1 MEENEVV
8 AMTEEYEPMMPDG
21 YGTGDDFF
29 ADEWTGRDADAPN
42 EPKQEAEPEDA
53 QADAPTTEQP
63 EENHEAQEAET
74 AAPPAEAE
82 EPAPRRLRFKAKVN
96 HEDMDVDIGEDEVP
110 ALYQLAKAGERWKA
124 RNDTMNQQM
133 EQYVQM
139 AKGMGYATVD
149 EMIQKTAEGYKAA
162 KVQEL
167 TEQGT
172 PQSIAEDYVDR
183 MMQRGAAK
191 APEAA
196 PEAPQEEP
204 EQNTAPE
211 HHERRIQDEAQELI
225 VARPDLKTKQLPME
239 VIEAWRGGENLLNAY
254 NKYEARQ
261 KEAEN
266 QKLKKENNILKQNAA
281 AAAKAP
287 VKGVGGG
294 APTDTEPEDPFLE
307 GFDSD
312 PW

>member
-1 MEENEVV
+1 MDEQNMAAIPEEEDV
-8 AMTEEYEPMMPDG
+8 MLPDG

-29 ADEWTGRDADAPN
+29 ADEWTGQDADAQPEPEQEDEPE
-42 EPKQEAEPEDA
+42 EPKE
-53 QADAPTTEQP
+53 DAPTTEQT
-63 EENHEAQEAET
+63 EEDHEAQEPEAET
-74 AAPPAEAE
+74 PED
-82 EPAPRRLRFKAKVN
+82 APRRLRFKARVDR
-96 HEDMDVDIGEDEVP
+96 EDMDVDIGEDEVP

-124 RNDTMNQQM
+124 KNDTMRQQVEHY
-133 EQYVQM
+133 EQI

-167 TEQGT
+167 MEQGT
-172 PQSIAEDYVDR
+172 PQTIAEDYVDR
-183 MMQRGAAK
+183 MMQREAAK
-191 APEAA
+191 APD
-196 PEAPQEEP
+196 PEPEEP
-204 EQNTAPE
+204 TLEA
-211 HHERRIQDEAQELI
+211 HERNIQAEAQELI
-225 VARPDLKTKQLPME
+225 VARPDLKTRQLPME
-239 VIEAWRGGENLLNAY
+239 VVEAWRNGENLLNAY
-254 NKYEARQ
+254 NRYEARQ

-287 VKGVGGG
+287 VKGVTGG
-294 APTDTEPEDPFLE
+294 APTDTEPEDPFLK

>member
-1 MEENEVV
+1 MDEQNMAVIPEEEDV
-8 AMTEEYEPMMPDG
+8 MMPDG

-29 ADEWTGRDADAPN
+29 ADEWTGQDADAQP
-42 EPKQEAEPEDA
+42 EPEQEAEPEEPKE
-53 QADAPTTEQP
+53 DAPTTEQT
-63 EENHEAQEAET
+63 EEDHEAQEPEAET
-74 AAPPAEAE
+74 PGD
-82 EPAPRRLRFKAKVN
+82 APRRLRFKARVDR
-96 HEDMDVDIGEDEVP
+96 EDMDVDIGEDEVP

-124 RNDTMNQQM
+124 KNDTMRQQV
-133 EQYVQM
+133 EHYEQM

-167 TEQGT
+167 MEQGT
-172 PQSIAEDYVDR
+172 PQTIAEDYVDR
-183 MMQRGAAK
+183 MMQREAAK
-191 APEAA
+191 APDPEPEEPT
-196 PEAPQEEP
+196 PEA
-204 EQNTAPE
+204 
-211 HHERRIQDEAQELI
+211 HERNIQAEAQELI
-225 VARPDLKTKQLPME
+225 VARPDLKTRQLPME
-239 VIEAWRGGENLLNAY
+239 VVEAWRNGENLLNAY
-254 NKYEARQ
+254 NRYEARQ

-287 VKGVGGG
+287 VKGVTGG
-294 APTDTEPEDPFLE
+294 APTDTEPEDPFLK

>member
-1 MEENEVV
+1 MDEQNMAAIPEEEDV
-8 AMTEEYEPMMPDG
+8 MMPDG

-29 ADEWTGRDADAPN
+29 ADEWTGQDADAQP
-42 EPKQEAEPEDA
+42 EPEQEAEPEKPKE
-53 QADAPTTEQP
+53 DAPTTEQT
-63 EENHEAQEAET
+63 EEDHEAQEPEAET
-74 AAPPAEAE
+74 PED
-82 EPAPRRLRFKAKVN
+82 APRRLRFKARVDR
-96 HEDMDVDIGEDEVP
+96 EDMDVDIGEDEVP

-124 RNDTMNQQM
+124 KNDTMRQQVEHY
-133 EQYVQM
+133 EQI

-167 TEQGT
+167 MEQGT
-172 PQSIAEDYVDR
+172 PQTIAEDYVDR
-183 MMQRGAAK
+183 MMQREAAK
-191 APEAA
+191 APDPEPEEPT
-196 PEAPQEEP
+196 PEA
-204 EQNTAPE
+204 
-211 HHERRIQDEAQELI
+211 HERNIQAEAQELI
-225 VARPDLKTKQLPME
+225 VARPDLKTRQLPME
-239 VIEAWRGGENLLNAY
+239 VVEAWRNGENLLNAY
-254 NKYEARQ
+254 NRYEARQ

-287 VKGVGGG
+287 VKGVTGG
-294 APTDTEPEDPFLE
+294 APTDTEPEDPFLK

>member
-1 MEENEVV
+1 MDEQNMAAIPEEEDV
-8 AMTEEYEPMMPDG
+8 MMPDG

-29 ADEWTGRDADAPN
+29 ADEWTGQDADAQP
-42 EPKQEAEPEDA
+42 EPEQEAEPEEPKE
-53 QADAPTTEQP
+53 DAPTTEQP
-63 EENHEAQEAET
+63 EEDHEVQEPEAET
-74 AAPPAEAE
+74 PED
-82 EPAPRRLRFKAKVN
+82 APRRLRFKARVDR
-96 HEDMDVDIGEDEVP
+96 EDMDVDIGEDEVP

-124 RNDTMNQQM
+124 KNDTMRQQV
-133 EQYVQM
+133 EHYEQM

-167 TEQGT
+167 MEQGT
-172 PQSIAEDYVDR
+172 PQTIAEDYVDR
-183 MMQRGAAK
+183 MMQREAAK
-191 APEAA
+191 APD
-196 PEAPQEEP
+196 PEPEEP
-204 EQNTAPE
+204 TPE
-211 HHERRIQDEAQELI
+211 SHERNIQAEAQELI
-225 VARPDLKTKQLPME
+225 VARPDLKMQQLPME
-239 VIEAWRGGENLLNAY
+239 VVEAWRKGDNLLNAY
-254 NKYEARQ
+254 NRYEARQ

-287 VKGVGGG
+287 VKGVTGG
-294 APTDTEPEDPFLE
+294 APTDTEPEDPFLK

>member
-1 MEENEVV
+1 MDEQNMAAIPEEEDV
-8 AMTEEYEPMMPDG
+8 MMPDG

-29 ADEWTGRDADAPN
+29 ADEWTGQDADAQP
-42 EPKQEAEPEDA
+42 EPKQEAEPEKPKE
-53 QADAPTTEQP
+53 DAPTTEQP
-63 EENHEAQEAET
+63 EEDHEAQEPEVET
-74 AAPPAEAE
+74 PED
-82 EPAPRRLRFKAKVN
+82 APRRLRFKARVDR
-96 HEDMDVDIGEDEVP
+96 EDMDVDIGEDEVP

-124 RNDTMNQQM
+124 KNDTMRQQV
-133 EQYVQM
+133 EHYEQM

-167 TEQGT
+167 MEQGT
-172 PQSIAEDYVDR
+172 PQTIAEDYVDR
-183 MMQRGAAK
+183 MMQREAAK
-191 APEAA
+191 APDPEPEEPT
-196 PEAPQEEP
+196 PEA
-204 EQNTAPE
+204 
-211 HHERRIQDEAQELI
+211 HERNIQAEAQELI
-225 VARPDLKTKQLPME
+225 VARPDLKMQQLPME
-239 VIEAWRGGENLLNAY
+239 VVEAWRNGENLLNAY
-254 NKYEARQ
+254 NRYEARQ

-287 VKGVGGG
+287 VKGVTGG
-294 APTDTEPEDPFLE
+294 APTDTEPEDPFLK

>member
-1 MEENEVV
+1 MDEQNMAAIPEEEDV
-8 AMTEEYEPMMPDG
+8 MLPDG

-29 ADEWTGRDADAPN
+29 ADEWTGQDADAQPEPEQEDEPE
-42 EPKQEAEPEDA
+42 EPKE
-53 QADAPTTEQP
+53 DAPTTEQT
-63 EENHEAQEAET
+63 EEDHEAQEPEAET
-74 AAPPAEAE
+74 PED
-82 EPAPRRLRFKAKVN
+82 APRRLRFKARVDR
-96 HEDMDVDIGEDEVP
+96 EDMDVDIGEDEVP

-124 RNDTMNQQM
+124 KNDTMRQQVEHY
-133 EQYVQM
+133 EQI

-167 TEQGT
+167 MEQGT
-172 PQSIAEDYVDR
+172 PQTIAEDYVDR
-183 MMQRGAAK
+183 MMQREAAK
-191 APEAA
+191 APD
-196 PEAPQEEP
+196 PEPEEP
-204 EQNTAPE
+204 TPE
-211 HHERRIQDEAQELI
+211 SHERNIQAEAQELI
-225 VARPDLKTKQLPME
+225 VARPDLKTRQLPME
-239 VIEAWRGGENLLNAY
+239 VVEAWRNGENLLNAY
-254 NKYEARQ
+254 NRYEARQ

-287 VKGVGGG
+287 VKGVTGG
-294 APTDTEPEDPFLE
+294 APTDTEPEDPFLK

>member
-1 MEENEVV
+1 MDEQNMAAIPEEED
-8 AMTEEYEPMMPDG
+8 AMMPDG

-29 ADEWTGRDADAPN
+29 ADEWTGQDADAQP
-42 EPKQEAEPEDA
+42 EPEQEAEPEEPKE
-53 QADAPTTEQP
+53 DAPTTEQP
-63 EENHEAQEAET
+63 EEDHEAQEPET
-74 AAPPAEAE
+74 ETPPED
-82 EPAPRRLRFKAKVN
+82 APRRLRFKARVDR
-96 HEDMDVDIGEDEVP
+96 EDMDVDIGEDEVP

-124 RNDTMNQQM
+124 KNDTMRQQVEHY
-133 EQYVQM
+133 EQT

-167 TEQGT
+167 MEQGT
-172 PQSIAEDYVDR
+172 PQTIAEDYVDR
-183 MMQRGAAK
+183 MMQREAAK
-191 APEAA
+191 APD
-196 PEAPQEEP
+196 PEPEEP
-204 EQNTAPE
+204 VPE
-211 HHERRIQDEAQELI
+211 SHERNIQAEAQELI
-225 VARPDLKTKQLPME
+225 VARPDLKMQQLPME
-239 VIEAWRGGENLLNAY
+239 VVEAWRNGENLLNAY
-254 NKYEARQ
+254 NRYEARQ

-287 VKGVGGG
+287 VKGVTGG
-294 APTDTEPEDPFLE
+294 APTDTEPEDPFIK

>member
-1 MEENEVV
+1 MDEQNMAAIPEEEDV
-8 AMTEEYEPMMPDG
+8 MMPDG

-29 ADEWTGRDADAPN
+29 ADEWTGQDADAQP
-42 EPKQEAEPEDA
+42 EPEQEAEPEKPKE
-53 QADAPTTEQP
+53 DAPTTEQP
-63 EENHEAQEAET
+63 EENHEAQEPEAET
-74 AAPPAEAE
+74 PED
-82 EPAPRRLRFKAKVN
+82 APRRLRFKARVDR
-96 HEDMDVDIGEDEVP
+96 EDMDVDIGEDEVP

-124 RNDTMNQQM
+124 KNDTMRQQV
-133 EQYVQM
+133 EHYEQM

-167 TEQGT
+167 MEQGT
-172 PQSIAEDYVDR
+172 PQTIAEDYVDR
-183 MMQRGAAK
+183 MMQREAAK
-191 APEAA
+191 APDPEPEEPT
-196 PEAPQEEP
+196 PEA
-204 EQNTAPE
+204 
-211 HHERRIQDEAQELI
+211 HERNIQAEAQELI
-225 VARPDLKTKQLPME
+225 VARPDLKMQQLPME
-239 VIEAWRGGENLLNAY
+239 VVEAWRKGDNLLNAY
-254 NKYEARQ
+254 NRYEARQ

-287 VKGVGGG
+287 VKGVTGG
-294 APTDTEPEDPFLE
+294 APTDTEPEDPFLK

>member
-1 MEENEVV
+1 MDEQNMAAIPEEEDV
-8 AMTEEYEPMMPDG
+8 MMPDG

-29 ADEWTGRDADAPN
+29 ADEWTGQDADAQPEPEQEDEPE
-42 EPKQEAEPEDA
+42 EPKE
-53 QADAPTTEQP
+53 DAPTTEQA
-63 EENHEAQEAET
+63 EEDHEAQEPEAET
-74 AAPPAEAE
+74 PED
-82 EPAPRRLRFKAKVN
+82 APRRLRFKARVDR
-96 HEDMDVDIGEDEVP
+96 EDMDVDIGEDEVP

-124 RNDTMNQQM
+124 KNDTMRQQVEHY
-133 EQYVQM
+133 EQI

-167 TEQGT
+167 MEQGT
-172 PQSIAEDYVDR
+172 PQTIAEDYVDR
-183 MMQRGAAK
+183 MMQREAAK
-191 APEAA
+191 APD
-196 PEAPQEEP
+196 PEPEEP
-204 EQNTAPE
+204 TLEA
-211 HHERRIQDEAQELI
+211 HERNIQAEAQELI
-225 VARPDLKTKQLPME
+225 VARPDLKTRQLPME
-239 VIEAWRGGENLLNAY
+239 VVEAWRNGENLLNAY
-254 NKYEARQ
+254 NRYEARQ

-287 VKGVGGG
+287 VKGVTGG
-294 APTDTEPEDPFLE
+294 APTDTEPEDPFLK

>member
-1 MEENEVV
+1 MDEQNMAAISEEEDV
-8 AMTEEYEPMMPDG
+8 MMPDG

-29 ADEWTGRDADAPN
+29 ADEWTGQDADAQP
-42 EPKQEAEPEDA
+42 EPEQEAEPEEA
-53 QADAPTTEQP
+53 KEDAPTTEQP
-63 EENHEAQEAET
+63 EEDHEAQEPEQ
-74 AAPPAEAE
+74 PED
-82 EPAPRRLRFKAKVN
+82 APRRLRFKARVDR
-96 HEDMDVDIGEDEVP
+96 EDMDVDIGEDEVP

-124 RNDTMNQQM
+124 KNDTMRQQV
-133 EQYVQM
+133 EHYEQM

-167 TEQGT
+167 MEQGT
-172 PQSIAEDYVDR
+172 PQTIAEDYVDR
-183 MMQRGAAK
+183 MMQREAAK
-191 APEAA
+191 APD
-196 PEAPQEEP
+196 PEPEEP
-204 EQNTAPE
+204 TPE
-211 HHERRIQDEAQELI
+211 SHERNIQAEAQELI
-225 VARPDLKTKQLPME
+225 VARPDLKMQQLPME
-239 VIEAWRGGENLLNAY
+239 VVEAWRNGDNLLNAY
-254 NKYEARQ
+254 NRYEARQ

-287 VKGVGGG
+287 VKGVTGG
-294 APTDTEPEDPFLE
+294 APTDTEPEDPFLK

>member
-1 MEENEVV
+1 MDEQNMAAIPEEEDV
-8 AMTEEYEPMMPDG
+8 MMPDG

-29 ADEWTGRDADAPN
+29 ADEWTGQDADAQP
-42 EPKQEAEPEDA
+42 EPEQEAEPEKPKE
-53 QADAPTTEQP
+53 DAPTTEQP
-63 EENHEAQEAET
+63 EEDHEAQEPEAET
-74 AAPPAEAE
+74 PED
-82 EPAPRRLRFKAKVN
+82 APRRLRFKARVDR
-96 HEDMDVDIGEDEVP
+96 EDMDVDIGEDEVP

-124 RNDTMNQQM
+124 KNDTMRQQVEHY
-133 EQYVQM
+133 EQI

-167 TEQGT
+167 MEQGT
-172 PQSIAEDYVDR
+172 PQTIAEDYVDR
-183 MMQRGAAK
+183 MMQREAAK
-191 APEAA
+191 APD
-196 PEAPQEEP
+196 PEPEEP
-204 EQNTAPE
+204 TLEA
-211 HHERRIQDEAQELI
+211 HERNIQAEAQELI
-225 VARPDLKTKQLPME
+225 VARPDLKTRQLPME
-239 VIEAWRGGENLLNAY
+239 VVEAWRNGENLLNAY
-254 NKYEARQ
+254 NRYEARQ

-287 VKGVGGG
+287 VKGVTGG
-294 APTDTEPEDPFLE
+294 APTDTEPEDPFLK

>member
-1 MEENEVV
+1 MDEQNMAAIPEEEDV
-8 AMTEEYEPMMPDG
+8 MLPDG

-29 ADEWTGRDADAPN
+29 ADEWTGQDADAQP
-42 EPKQEAEPEDA
+42 EPEQEAEPEKPKE
-53 QADAPTTEQP
+53 DAPTTEQP
-63 EENHEAQEAET
+63 EEDHEAQDPEAET
-74 AAPPAEAE
+74 PED
-82 EPAPRRLRFKAKVN
+82 APRRLRFKARVDR
-96 HEDMDVDIGEDEVP
+96 EDMDVDIGEDEVP

-124 RNDTMNQQM
+124 KNDTMRQQVEHY
-133 EQYVQM
+133 EQI

-167 TEQGT
+167 MEQGT
-172 PQSIAEDYVDR
+172 PQTIAEDYVDR
-183 MMQRGAAK
+183 MMQREAAK
-191 APEAA
+191 APD
-196 PEAPQEEP
+196 PEPEEP
-204 EQNTAPE
+204 TPE
-211 HHERRIQDEAQELI
+211 SYERNIQAEAQELI
-225 VARPDLKTKQLPME
+225 VARPDLKTRQLPME
-239 VIEAWRGGENLLNAY
+239 VVEAWRNGENLLNAY
-254 NKYEARQ
+254 NRYEARQ

-287 VKGVGGG
+287 VKGVTGG
-294 APTDTEPEDPFLE
+294 APTDTEPEDPFLK

>member
-1 MEENEVV
+1 MDEQNMAAIPEEEDV
-8 AMTEEYEPMMPDG
+8 MMPDG

-29 ADEWTGRDADAPN
+29 ADEWTGQDADAQP
-42 EPKQEAEPEDA
+42 EPEQEAELEKPKE
-53 QADAPTTEQP
+53 DAPTTEQP
-63 EENHEAQEAET
+63 EEDHEAQEPEAET
-74 AAPPAEAE
+74 PED
-82 EPAPRRLRFKAKVN
+82 APRRLRFKARVDR
-96 HEDMDVDIGEDEVP
+96 EDMDVDIGEDEVP

-124 RNDTMNQQM
+124 KNDTMRQQV
-133 EQYVQM
+133 EHYEQM

-167 TEQGT
+167 MEQGT
-172 PQSIAEDYVDR
+172 PQTIAEDYVDR
-183 MMQRGAAK
+183 MMQREAAK
-191 APEAA
+191 APDPEPEEPT
-196 PEAPQEEP
+196 PEA
-204 EQNTAPE
+204 
-211 HHERRIQDEAQELI
+211 HERNIQAEAQELI
-225 VARPDLKTKQLPME
+225 VARPDLKTRQLPME
-239 VIEAWRGGENLLNAY
+239 VVEAWRKGDNLLNAY
-254 NKYEARQ
+254 NQYEARQ

-287 VKGVGGG
+287 VKGVTGG
-294 APTDTEPEDPFLE
+294 APTDTEPEDPFLK

>member
-1 MEENEVV
+1 MDEQNMAAIPEEEDV
-8 AMTEEYEPMMPDG
+8 MLPDG

-29 ADEWTGRDADAPN
+29 ADEWTGQDADAQPEPEQEDEPE
-42 EPKQEAEPEDA
+42 EPKE
-53 QADAPTTEQP
+53 DAPTTEQP
-63 EENHEAQEAET
+63 EEDHEAQEPEAET
-74 AAPPAEAE
+74 PED
-82 EPAPRRLRFKAKVN
+82 APRRLRFKARVDR
-96 HEDMDVDIGEDEVP
+96 EDMDVDIGEDEVP

-124 RNDTMNQQM
+124 KNDTMRQQVEHY
-133 EQYVQM
+133 EQI

-167 TEQGT
+167 MEQGT
-172 PQSIAEDYVDR
+172 PQTIAEDYVDR
-183 MMQRGAAK
+183 MMQREAAK
-191 APEAA
+191 APD
-196 PEAPQEEP
+196 PEPEEP
-204 EQNTAPE
+204 TLEA
-211 HHERRIQDEAQELI
+211 HERNIQAEAQELI
-225 VARPDLKTKQLPME
+225 VARPDLKTRQLPME
-239 VIEAWRGGENLLNAY
+239 VVEAWRNGENLLNAY
-254 NKYEARQ
+254 NRYEARQ

-287 VKGVGGG
+287 VKGVTGG
-294 APTDTEPEDPFLE
+294 APTDTEPEDPFLK

>member
-1 MEENEVV
+1 MDEQNMAAIREEEDV
-8 AMTEEYEPMMPDG
+8 MMPDG

-29 ADEWTGRDADAPN
+29 ADEWTGQDADAQP
-42 EPKQEAEPEDA
+42 EPEQEAEPEKPKE
-53 QADAPTTEQP
+53 DAPTTEQP
-63 EENHEAQEAET
+63 EEDHEAQEPKAET
-74 AAPPAEAE
+74 PED
-82 EPAPRRLRFKAKVN
+82 APRRLRFKARVDR
-96 HEDMDVDIGEDEVP
+96 EDMDVDIGEDEVP

-124 RNDTMNQQM
+124 KNDTMRQQVEHY
-133 EQYVQM
+133 EQI

-167 TEQGT
+167 MEQGT
-172 PQSIAEDYVDR
+172 PQTIAEDYVDR
-183 MMQRGAAK
+183 MMQREAAK
-191 APEAA
+191 APD
-196 PEAPQEEP
+196 PEPEEP
-204 EQNTAPE
+204 TLEA
-211 HHERRIQDEAQELI
+211 HERNIQAEAQELI
-225 VARPDLKTKQLPME
+225 VARPDLKTRQLPME
-239 VIEAWRGGENLLNAY
+239 VVEAWRNGENLLNAY
-254 NKYEARQ
+254 NRYEARQ

-287 VKGVGGG
+287 VKGVTGG
-294 APTDTEPEDPFLE
+294 APTDTEPEDPFLK

>member
-1 MEENEVV
+1 MDEQNMAAIPEEEDV
-8 AMTEEYEPMMPDG
+8 MMPDG

-29 ADEWTGRDADAPN
+29 ADEWTGQDADAQP
-42 EPKQEAEPEDA
+42 EPEQEAEPEK
-53 QADAPTTEQP
+53 QKEDAPTTEQP
-63 EENHEAQEAET
+63 EEDHEAQEPEAET
-74 AAPPAEAE
+74 PED
-82 EPAPRRLRFKAKVN
+82 APRRLRFKARVDR
-96 HEDMDVDIGEDEVP
+96 EDMDVDIGEDEVP

-124 RNDTMNQQM
+124 KNDTMRQQVEHY
-133 EQYVQM
+133 EQI

-167 TEQGT
+167 MEQGT
-172 PQSIAEDYVDR
+172 PQTIAEDYVDR
-183 MMQRGAAK
+183 MMQREAAK
-191 APEAA
+191 APDPEPEEPT
-196 PEAPQEEP
+196 PEA
-204 EQNTAPE
+204 
-211 HHERRIQDEAQELI
+211 HERNIQAEAQELI
-225 VARPDLKTKQLPME
+225 VARPDLKTRQLPME
-239 VIEAWRGGENLLNAY
+239 VVEAWRNGENLLNAY
-254 NKYEARQ
+254 NRYEARQ

-287 VKGVGGG
+287 VKGVTGG
-294 APTDTEPEDPFLE
+294 APTDTEPEDPFLK

>member
-1 MEENEVV
+1 MDEQNMAAIPEEEDV
-8 AMTEEYEPMMPDG
+8 MMPDG

-29 ADEWTGRDADAPN
+29 ADEWTGQDADAQPEPEQEDEPE
-42 EPKQEAEPEDA
+42 EPKE
-53 QADAPTTEQP
+53 DAPTTEQT
-63 EENHEAQEAET
+63 EEDHEAQEPEAET
-74 AAPPAEAE
+74 PED
-82 EPAPRRLRFKAKVN
+82 APRRLRFKARVDR
-96 HEDMDVDIGEDEVP
+96 EDMDVDIGEDEVP

-124 RNDTMNQQM
+124 KNDTMRQQVEHY
-133 EQYVQM
+133 EQI

-167 TEQGT
+167 MEQGT
-172 PQSIAEDYVDR
+172 PQTIAEDYVAR
-183 MMQRGAAK
+183 MMQREAAK
-191 APEAA
+191 APDPEPEEPT
-196 PEAPQEEP
+196 PEA
-204 EQNTAPE
+204 
-211 HHERRIQDEAQELI
+211 HERNIQAEAQELI
-225 VARPDLKTKQLPME
+225 VARPDLKTRQLPME
-239 VIEAWRGGENLLNAY
+239 VVEAWRNGENLLNAY
-254 NKYEARQ
+254 NRYEARQ

-287 VKGVGGG
+287 VKGVTGG
-294 APTDTEPEDPFLE
+294 APTDTEPEDPFLK

>member
-1 MEENEVV
+1 MDEQNMAAIPEEEDV
-8 AMTEEYEPMMPDG
+8 MLPDG

-29 ADEWTGRDADAPN
+29 ADEWTGQDADAQP
-42 EPKQEAEPEDA
+42 EPEQEAEPEEPKE
-53 QADAPTTEQP
+53 DAPTTEQA
-63 EENHEAQEAET
+63 EEDHEAQEPEAET
-74 AAPPAEAE
+74 PED
-82 EPAPRRLRFKAKVN
+82 APRRLRFKARVDR
-96 HEDMDVDIGEDEVP
+96 EDMDVDIGEDEVP

-124 RNDTMNQQM
+124 KNDTMRQQVEHY
-133 EQYVQM
+133 EQI

-167 TEQGT
+167 MEQGT
-172 PQSIAEDYVDR
+172 PQTIAEDYVDR
-183 MMQRGAAK
+183 MMQREAAK
-191 APEAA
+191 APD
-196 PEAPQEEP
+196 PEPEEP
-204 EQNTAPE
+204 TLEA
-211 HHERRIQDEAQELI
+211 HERNIQAEAQELI
-225 VARPDLKTKQLPME
+225 VARPDLKTRQLPME
-239 VIEAWRGGENLLNAY
+239 VVEAWRNGENLLNAY
-254 NKYEARQ
+254 NRYEARQ

-287 VKGVGGG
+287 VKGVTGG
-294 APTDTEPEDPFLE
+294 APTDTEPEDPFLK

>member
-1 MEENEVV
+1 MDEQNMAAIPEEEDV
-8 AMTEEYEPMMPDG
+8 MMPDG

-29 ADEWTGRDADAPN
+29 ADEWTGQDADAQPEPEQEDEPE
-42 EPKQEAEPEDA
+42 EPKE
-53 QADAPTTEQP
+53 DAPTTEQT
-63 EENHEAQEAET
+63 EEDHEAQEPEAET
-74 AAPPAEAE
+74 PED
-82 EPAPRRLRFKAKVN
+82 APRRLRFKARVDR
-96 HEDMDVDIGEDEVP
+96 EDMDVDIGEDEVP

-124 RNDTMNQQM
+124 KNDTMRQQVEHY
-133 EQYVQM
+133 EQI

-167 TEQGT
+167 MDQGT
-172 PQSIAEDYVDR
+172 PQTIAEDYVDR
-183 MMQRGAAK
+183 MMQREAAK
-191 APEAA
+191 APD
-196 PEAPQEEP
+196 PEP
-204 EQNTAPE
+204 EETTPE
-211 HHERRIQDEAQELI
+211 SHERNIQAEAQELI
-225 VARPDLKTKQLPME
+225 VARPDLKTRQLPME
-239 VIEAWRGGENLLNAY
+239 VVEAWRNGENLLNAD
-254 NKYEARQ
+254 NRYEARQ

-287 VKGVGGG
+287 VKGVTGG
-294 APTDTEPEDPFLE
+294 APTDTEPEDPFLK

>member
-1 MEENEVV
+1 MDEQNMAAIPEEEDV
-8 AMTEEYEPMMPDG
+8 MMPDG

-29 ADEWTGRDADAPN
+29 ADEWTGQDADAQP
-42 EPKQEAEPEDA
+42 EPEQEAEPEKPKE
-53 QADAPTTEQP
+53 DAPTTEQP
-63 EENHEAQEAET
+63 EENHEAQEPEAET
-74 AAPPAEAE
+74 PED
-82 EPAPRRLRFKAKVN
+82 APRRLRFKARVDR
-96 HEDMDVDIGEDEVP
+96 EDMDVDIGEDEVP

-124 RNDTMNQQM
+124 KNDTMRQQV
-133 EQYVQM
+133 EHYEQM

-167 TEQGT
+167 MEQGT
-172 PQSIAEDYVDR
+172 PQTIAEDYVDR
-183 MMQRGAAK
+183 MMQREAAK
-191 APEAA
+191 APDPEPEEPT
-196 PEAPQEEP
+196 PEA
-204 EQNTAPE
+204 
-211 HHERRIQDEAQELI
+211 HERNIQAEAQELI
-225 VARPDLKTKQLPME
+225 VARPDLKTRQLPME
-239 VIEAWRGGENLLNAY
+239 VVEAWRNGDNLLNAY
-254 NKYEARQ
+254 NRYEAQQ

-287 VKGVGGG
+287 VKGVTGG
-294 APTDTEPEDPFLE
+294 APTDTEPEDPFLK

>member
-1 MEENEVV
+1 MDEQNMAAIPEEEDV
-8 AMTEEYEPMMPDG
+8 MLPDG

-29 ADEWTGRDADAPN
+29 ADEWTGQDADAQP
-42 EPKQEAEPEDA
+42 EPE
-53 QADAPTTEQP
+53 QESEPEKPKEDAPTTEQP
-63 EENHEAQEAET
+63 EEDHEAQEPEAET
-74 AAPPAEAE
+74 PED
-82 EPAPRRLRFKAKVN
+82 APRRLRFKARVDR
-96 HEDMDVDIGEDEVP
+96 EDMDVDIGEDEVP

-124 RNDTMNQQM
+124 KNDTMRQQVEHY
-133 EQYVQM
+133 EQI

-167 TEQGT
+167 MEQGT
-172 PQSIAEDYVDR
+172 PQTIAEDYVDR
-183 MMQRGAAK
+183 MMQREAAK
-191 APEAA
+191 APD
-196 PEAPQEEP
+196 PEPEEP
-204 EQNTAPE
+204 TPGA
-211 HHERRIQDEAQELI
+211 HERNVQAEAQELI
-225 VARPDLKTKQLPME
+225 VARPDLKTRQLPME
-239 VIEAWRGGENLLNAY
+239 VVEAWRNGENLLNAY
-254 NKYEARQ
+254 NRYEARQ

-287 VKGVGGG
+287 VKGVTGG
-294 APTDTEPEDPFLE
+294 APTDTEPEDPFLK

>member
-1 MEENEVV
+1 MDEQNMAAIPEEEDV
-8 AMTEEYEPMMPDG
+8 MMPDG

-29 ADEWTGRDADAPN
+29 ADEWTGQDADAQP
-42 EPKQEAEPEDA
+42 EPEQEAEPEKPEE
-53 QADAPTTEQP
+53 DAPTTEQP
-63 EENHEAQEAET
+63 EEDHEAQEAE
-74 AAPPAEAE
+74 AETPE
-82 EPAPRRLRFKAKVN
+82 DAPRRLRFKARVDR
-96 HEDMDVDIGEDEVP
+96 EDMDVDIGEDEVP

-124 RNDTMNQQM
+124 KNDTMRQQV
-133 EQYVQM
+133 EHYEQM

-167 TEQGT
+167 MEQGT
-172 PQSIAEDYVDR
+172 PQTIAEDYVDR
-183 MMQRGAAK
+183 MMQREAAK
-191 APEAA
+191 APD
-196 PEAPQEEP
+196 PEPEEP
-204 EQNTAPE
+204 TPE
-211 HHERRIQDEAQELI
+211 SHERNIQAEAQELI
-225 VARPDLKTKQLPME
+225 VARPDLKTRQLPME
-239 VIEAWRGGENLLNAY
+239 VVEAWRNGDNLLNAY
-254 NKYEARQ
+254 NRYEARQ

-287 VKGVGGG
+287 VKGVTGG
-294 APTDTEPEDPFLE
+294 APTDTEPEDPFLK

>member
-1 MEENEVV
+1 MEEQN
-8 AMTEEYEPMMPDG
+8 MTAIPEEEDVMMPDG

-29 ADEWTGRDADAPN
+29 ADEWTGQDADAQP
-42 EPKQEAEPEDA
+42 EPEQEAEPDEPKE
-53 QADAPTTEQP
+53 DAPTTEQP
-63 EENHEAQEAET
+63 VEGHEAQEPEAET
-74 AAPPAEAE
+74 PED
-82 EPAPRRLRFKAKVN
+82 APRRLRFKARVDR
-96 HEDMDVDIGEDEVP
+96 EDMDVDIGEDEVP

-124 RNDTMNQQM
+124 KNDTMRQQV
-133 EQYVQM
+133 EHYEQM

-167 TEQGT
+167 MEQGT
-172 PQSIAEDYVDR
+172 PQTIAEDYVDR
-183 MMQRGAAK
+183 MMQREAAK
-191 APEAA
+191 APDPEPEEPT
-196 PEAPQEEP
+196 PEA
-204 EQNTAPE
+204 
-211 HHERRIQDEAQELI
+211 HERNIQAEAQELI
-225 VARPDLKTKQLPME
+225 VARPDLKTRQLPME
-239 VIEAWRGGENLLNAY
+239 VVEAWRNGENLLNAY
-254 NKYEARQ
+254 NRYEARQ

-287 VKGVGGG
+287 VKGVTGG
-294 APTDTEPEDPFLE
+294 APTDTEPEDPFLK

>member
-1 MEENEVV
+1 MDEQNMAAIPEEEDV
-8 AMTEEYEPMMPDG
+8 MMPDG

-29 ADEWTGRDADAPN
+29 ADEWTGQDADAQP
-42 EPKQEAEPEDA
+42 EPEQEAEPEKPKE
-53 QADAPTTEQP
+53 DAPTTEQP
-63 EENHEAQEAET
+63 EEDHEAQEPEAET
-74 AAPPAEAE
+74 PEN
-82 EPAPRRLRFKAKVN
+82 APRRLRFKARVDR
-96 HEDMDVDIGEDEVP
+96 EDMDVDIGEDEVP

-124 RNDTMNQQM
+124 KNDTMRQQVEHY
-133 EQYVQM
+133 EQI

-167 TEQGT
+167 MEQGT
-172 PQSIAEDYVDR
+172 PQTIAEDYVDR
-183 MMQRGAAK
+183 MMQREAAK
-191 APEAA
+191 APD
-196 PEAPQEEP
+196 PEPEEP
-204 EQNTAPE
+204 TLEA
-211 HHERRIQDEAQELI
+211 HERNIQAEAQELI
-225 VARPDLKTKQLPME
+225 VARPDLKTRQLPME
-239 VIEAWRGGENLLNAY
+239 VVEAWRNGENLLNAY
-254 NKYEARQ
+254 NRYEARQ

-287 VKGVGGG
+287 VKGVTGG
-294 APTDTEPEDPFLE
+294 APTDTEPEDPFLK

>member
-1 MEENEVV
+1 MDEQNMAAIPEEEDV
-8 AMTEEYEPMMPDG
+8 MMPDG

-29 ADEWTGRDADAPN
+29 ADEWTGQDADAQPEPEQEDEPE
-42 EPKQEAEPEDA
+42 EPKE
-53 QADAPTTEQP
+53 DAPTTEQT
-63 EENHEAQEAET
+63 EEDHEAQEPEAET
-74 AAPPAEAE
+74 PED
-82 EPAPRRLRFKAKVN
+82 APRRLRFKARVDR
-96 HEDMDVDIGEDEVP
+96 EDMDVDIGEDEVP

-124 RNDTMNQQM
+124 KNDTMRQQVEHY
-133 EQYVQM
+133 EQI

-167 TEQGT
+167 MEQGT
-172 PQSIAEDYVDR
+172 PQTIAEDYVDR
-183 MMQRGAAK
+183 MMQREAAK
-191 APEAA
+191 APD
-196 PEAPQEEP
+196 PEPEEP
-204 EQNTAPE
+204 TPE
-211 HHERRIQDEAQELI
+211 SHERNIQAEAQELI
-225 VARPDLKTKQLPME
+225 VARPDLKTRQLPME
-239 VIEAWRGGENLLNAY
+239 VVEAWRNGENLLNAY
-254 NKYEARQ
+254 NRYEARQ

-287 VKGVGGG
+287 VKGVTGG
-294 APTDTEPEDPFLE
+294 APTDTEPEDPFLK